1 MRGRTLFKHGTH
13 ASRRGY
19 RALPTAKDEADF
31 RQKFPQLLAE
41 IKKILDP
48 SPVHEDAV
56 RAMNIAILVA
66 ISEAR
71 RAKTGSGTGA
81 AKDTA
86 SRVTR
91 DDRIAQLEALE
102 KISDDTALVDA
113 LRSIDDRT
121 LAEINAE
128 NLALIAEEIKKHGKF
143 IDAHGNELH
152 FPVSLRIPAFVPQD
166 RPRLGLPQGFDGL
179 RGELAAL
186 GCDTNDP
193 AAVIAGIEAL
203 SQASA
208 SGALLIEHHP
218 ASAPP
223 AYLPMGVIGLRQ
235 AIRNALERVQ
245 AEQGKLGNRTKA
257 YQQELARAC
266 WNFWKA
272 TVRESFRGK
281 AWQTGQGEKA
291 SEIVQFAGIVFAA
304 AGFVLSPVTIAEIMN
319 QTRGN

>member
-13 ASRRGY
+13 ASRLGY
-19 RALPTAKDEADF
+19 RALPTAEAEF
-31 RQKFPQLLAE
+31 RRNFPQLLADIE
-41 IKKILDP
+41 KIVDP
-48 SPVHEDAV
+48 FPVHEDAV

-121 LAEINAE
+121 LAAINAE

-223 AYLPMGVIGLRQ
+223 ADLPMGVIGLRQ
-235 AIRNALERVQ
+235 AISLALKRVA
-245 AEQGKLGNRTKA
+245 AEKDRAGNREKP
-257 YQQELARAC
+257 YLLDLARAC
-266 WNFWKA
+266 DTFYRAADTRNGG
-272 TVRESFRGK
+272 T
-281 AWQTGQGEKA
+281 AWVWGDKKSRLVELA
-291 SEIVQFAGIVFAA
+291 ALVFEFAGLKAK
-304 AGFVLSPVTIAEIMN
+304 SPDHIADIIKKS
-319 QTRGN
+319 TRGN